1 MTKLPL
7 SFGLTRRLL
16 RLLFSKGISR
26 CTSTSLKKTKE
37 QKAIG
42 FLSYRSS
49 PFTQENWLTVFVL
62 AANKQK
68 AAEEAIVPLQP
79 AAQCKNCLLSE
90 MTLQVKFPQ
99 TQCLLSCFGPKKS
112 SVSSLPERKETH
124 NTI

>member
-1 MTKLPL
+1 M
-7 SFGLTRRLL
+7 
-16 RLLFSKGISR
+16 
-26 CTSTSLKKTKE
+26 
-37 QKAIG
+37 
-42 FLSYRSS
+42 
-49 PFTQENWLTVFVL
+49 FVL

-79 AAQCKNCLLSE
+79 AAAQCKNCLLSE